1 VEFAAP
7 AKARPIT
14 SRFSR
19 KLFARIAIF
28 ALLFAVVS
36 FSTAAK
42 NSCYYSQSHPV
53 HYLSIS
59 SKMKV
64 VHAAPVF
71 DHAPLR
77 IVAKVV
83 LPQPQKESARTDR
96 PDVPPTPQISVR
108 VSLQHRSPPISIA

>member
-7 AKARPIT
+7 MGARPII

-19 KLFARIAIF
+19 ELFAKMAIF
-28 ALLFAVVS
+28 ALLVAVVG

-71 DHAPLR
+71 DRTPLR
-77 IVAKVV
+77 ILARIVP
-83 LPQPQKESARTDR
+83 PQPQEFSTRQQ
-96 PDVPPTPQISVR
+96 VPQTPPIRQISVR
-108 VSLQHRSPPISIA
+108 VSLQHRSPPVSLA

>member
-1 VEFAAP
+1 VKFATP

-19 KLFARIAIF
+19 ELFAKIAIF
-28 ALLFAVVS
+28 TLLVAVVS

-42 NSCYYSQSHPV
+42 NSCYYSQAHPV

-71 DHAPLR
+71 DHTPLR
-77 IVAKVV
+77 IVAKIVP
-83 LPQPQKESARTDR
+83 PQPQQESARRNR
-96 PDVPPTPQISVR
+96 PEAPPIPQISVR
-108 VSLQHRSPPISIA
+108 VSLQHRSPPLSLA